1 MRGIGLALV
10 ALLFVVGP
18 LQAEDGDAWQALR
31 EGRALL
37 LLRHANAPGLG
48 DPPSSMTAAPNAILM
63 STAGRK
69 PDAGASCCARKA

>member
-18 LQAEDGDAWQALR
+18 LQADDGDAWQALR

-48 DPPSSMTAAPNAILM
+48 
-63 STAGRK
+63 
-69 PDAGASCCARKA
+69 